1 MKSLLCS
8 VIVTVIISSVTL
20 AQKGLGP
27 SPRAGQLVVPDSSRE
42 RPENL
47 GVRAHTNHLIFK
59 PATGKPV
66 GGGVLKG
73 KLRSRSARFTTC
85 LRPVGAA
92 SSPSWTPT
100 ITRLLKAT

>member
-66 GGGVLKG
+66 GGGG
-73 KLRSRSARFTTC
+73 PQGETPQSIRSVYN
-85 LRPVGAA
+85 L
-92 SSPSWTPT
+92 PSTGGSGIIAIVDAYHYPT
-100 ITRLLKAT
+100 